1 MAIDLGSNV
10 PLSITI
16 YNADGELEDA
26 GTVTVSITL
35 PDGTIFTPAAITST
49 SPGVYAYDY
58 ASVQVGRHNVRW
70 LATGANAS
78 AYGDVFYVNPTDG
91 GAFISLTHFK
101 AHIKKTSSTDDDIM
115 RTFITG
121 ACQMINDRMGQ
132 VSPITVVEDVTTIN
146 GFARLSKYPILDVV
160 SVGVLPGLSVVDPM
174 DGSQSITIGWGVES
188 GILNIRRTGT
198 FRITYRAGLEIIP
211 ANYILAAL
219 ELTADLW
226 RQSQQNAG
234 GGRPTVN
241 TDDQIVPGVTY
252 ALPYRVRQLLGLDK
266 RPQAGVFVG

>member
-1 MAIDLGSNV
+1 MAFDLGSSV
-10 PLSITI
+10 PLSINI
-16 YNADGELEDA
+16 YNEDGFLEDA
-26 GTVTVSITL
+26 GTVTVTITL
-35 PDGTIFTPAAITST
+35 PDGTAFTPTAIAST
-49 SPGVYAYDY
+49 TPGVYEYDY

-70 LATGANAS
+70 LATGANAA
-78 AYGDVFYVNPTDG
+78 AYSDVFIISPTDG
-91 GAFISLTHFK
+91 GAFISLSHFK

-132 VSPITVVEDVTTIN
+132 VSPVTVVEDVTTTC
-146 GFARLSKYPILDVV
+146 GYGRLSKYPLISVT
-160 SVGVLPGLSVVDPM
+160 SVGVLPGLAVVAPW
-174 DGSQSITIGWGVES
+174 DGSVSLTVGWNVEN
-188 GILNIRRTGT
+188 GILNLRRNGT
-198 FRITYRAGLEIIP
+198 FRVTYRAGLAVIP